1 MTEQTLQRLKGFLGL
16 CGRAGQTMLGQDA
29 CVAAVRAET
38 AAIVL
43 MDEGSSSASR
53 KRFLDTCRSHRVPLY
68 GVPPG
73 QISQALGKDGRM
85 VVAVK
90 QGKMAQQLFTLLNDE
105 TPLAGFDTGQD
116 GPDPHSQI
124 SSADHAGVQAV
135 Q

>member
-1 MTEQTLQRLKGFLGL
+1 MTEQTLQRLSGFLGL
-16 CGRAGQTMLGQDA
+16 CGRAGQVTMGQDA

-43 MDEGSSSASR
+43 LDAGSSAATQ
-53 KRFLDTCRSHRVPLY
+53 KRFTDSCTSHRIPLY
-68 GVPPG
+68 SVPPG
-73 QISQALGKDGRM
+73 MISQALGKDGRM
-85 VVAVK
+85 TVTVK
-90 QGKMAQQLFTLLNDE
+90 RGRMAQKLFTLLTDE

-124 SSADHAGVQAV
+124 SSAEHAGVQAV

>member
-1 MTEQTLQRLKGFLGL
+1 MTEQTLQRLKGFMGL
-16 CGRAGQTMLGQDA
+16 CARAGQTTLGQDA

-43 MDEGSSSASR
+43 MDEGSSPASR
-53 KRFLDTCRSHRVPLY
+53 KRFIDSCRSHRIPLY

-73 QISQALGKDGRM
+73 LISQALGKDGRM
-85 VVAVK
+85 AVTVK
-90 QGKMAQQLFTLLNDE
+90 RGKMAQQLIALLTDE
-105 TPLAGFDTGQD
+105 TPLAGYDTGQD
-116 GPDPHSQI
+116 GPDPQSQI